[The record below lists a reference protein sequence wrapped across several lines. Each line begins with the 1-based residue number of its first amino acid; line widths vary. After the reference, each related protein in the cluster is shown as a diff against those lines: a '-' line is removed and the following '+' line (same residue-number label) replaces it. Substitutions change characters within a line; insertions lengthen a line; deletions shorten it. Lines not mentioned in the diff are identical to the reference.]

1 VVAHEPSGTVGPTI
15 ANETTNALL
24 QLKSEGACVV
34 VLPTRLATLRSA
46 DQIVVLNDHRIE
58 LVGTHAKLLEQS
70 ELYRHLIYI
79 RFAPFAN

>member
-1 VVAHEPSGTVGPTI
+1 VGPTV
-15 ANETTNALL
+15 ANESTNALL
-24 QLKSEGACVV
+24 QLRDDGACVV

-46 DQIVVLNDHRIE
+46 DQIVVLHNHRIE
-58 LVGTHAKLLEQS
+58 FVGTHSQLLEVS